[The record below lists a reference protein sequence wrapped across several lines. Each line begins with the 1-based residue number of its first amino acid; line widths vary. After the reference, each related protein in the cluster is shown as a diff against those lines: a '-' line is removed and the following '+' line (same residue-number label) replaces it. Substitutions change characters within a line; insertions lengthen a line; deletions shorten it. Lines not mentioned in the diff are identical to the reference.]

1 MLDVV
6 KDTLVDGL
14 KLLPFLFIS
23 FLIIEFIE
31 HKLSTKSKK
40 MISKSGKFGP
50 VIGGL
55 LGIVPQCG
63 FSVTATNLYVTRIIT
78 LGTLISIYL
87 STSDEMLPILIS
99 NKTDATTIFKILG
112 IKLFVGV
119 LCGFIID
126 LIFRKDKKK
135 ETMTYDICKDDDCHC
150 KDSNILKSS
159 IIHTL
164 KTLAF
169 IMAVSFVLNTILYYV
184 GEEYLSK
191 LFLKN
196 SLFSPFIMSL
206 VGLIP
211 NCGASII
218 ITELYISHAIT
229 LGSAMA
235 GLLTGSGVALLVLF
249 KTNKDMKENFKIAGC
264 IYFIGA
270 IFGILIELIE
280 LVI

>member
-14 KLLPFLFIS
+14 KLLPFLFVS

-50 VIGGL
+50 VVGGL

-99 NKTDATTIFKILG
+99 NKTDITTILKILG

-135 ETMTYDICKDDDCHC
+135 EKVTYDICKDDDCHC
-150 KDSNILKSS
+150 KDEGILKSS

-169 IMAVSFVLNTILYYV
+169 IMGVSFVLNIILHYV

-218 ITELYISHAIT
+218 ITELYISRAIT

-264 IYFIGA
+264 IYLIGA